1 MEEYIYDEKNGL
13 WYELSGE
20 YYIPCLE
27 LPEEEQ
33 RPIGKYGRMRKRY
46 LKEHRRGLYTN
57 LLTTCELLKHLADIE
72 EEAQDFMDNT
82 VREMAKAEGVTEQL
96 KAADQMEWVR
106 RMNSIHNRAEEI
118 LLREV
123 ICG

>member
-123 ICG
+123 IYG

>member
-13 WYELSGE
+13 WYELRGE

-123 ICG
+123 IYG

>member
-57 LLTTCELLKHLADIE
+57 LLTTRELLKHLADIE

-123 ICG
+123 IYG